1 MDKERLKRILAN
13 DGHDDSIFF
22 ENPSYDT
29 AIIGITDNGQVCYS
43 YNKMVDYLVDNDG
56 MTEEEAIEFID
67 YNTVRAIPYFASH
80 GNVPVIVYDYY

>member
-1 MDKERLKRILAN
+1 MDKERLRRILTN

-29 AIIGITDNGQVCYS
+29 AIIGITDDGKVCYS
-43 YNKMVDYLVDNDG
+43 YNKMVDYLVDTDG

-67 YNTVRAIPYFASH
+67 YNTVRALPYFKSE
-80 GNVPVIVYDYY
+80 GNVPIIVYDYY